1 MSPDSKLNTLT
12 PFMVKRASIGMNE
25 QKILLRRLTQPFF
38 TLSWSLMVSGC
49 VIGPT
54 PSLTNTWEIPSSGI
68 EIVSEHPHTPHLQ
81 VLIMYSGLASSHS
94 ALRLVGRENDVLL
107 WDPAGDYARFDGR
120 DFFQSNAKNQL
131 PRRMQDLIIRD
142 PPTLETYAE
151 FRWSLDDTRV
161 EVFEWDISPIQAEQL
176 RLILLEGTDE
186 LHPSGSF
193 SSFTWPFMCTVAVSD
208 FLQRFTKPIIH
219 ISDWYFFPDHLAE
232 TLYQQTPDRV
242 RIFTP
247 ETVER
252 TFSPPPHHPTNQ
264 VRTTGAVP

>member
-1 MSPDSKLNTLT
+1 
-12 PFMVKRASIGMNE
+12 MNAH
-25 QKILLRRLTQPFF
+25 QNLLRQFCQSF
-38 TLSWSLMVSGC
+38 VTLSWSLLVSGC

-54 PSLTNTWEIPSSGI
+54 PSLPNASKIPSSGI
-68 EIVSEHPHTPHLQ
+68 QRVSEHQHTPHLQ

-120 DFFQSNAKNQL
+120 DFFQEKTKIQL
-131 PRRMQDLIIRD
+131 PRRMRDLIIRD
-142 PPTLETYAE
+142 PPTLETYTQ
-151 FRWSLDDTRV
+151 FRWSLDDTSV
-161 EVFEWDISPIQAEQL
+161 KVFEWDISATQADQL

-208 FLQRFTKPIIH
+208 FLERFTKPIIH
-219 ISDWYFFPDHLAE
+219 ISDWYFFPDRLAE

-247 ETVER
+247 DTDER
-252 TFSPPPHHPTNQ
+252 TYSPSPHQRTNQ
-264 VRTTGAVP
+264 VRTTGATP